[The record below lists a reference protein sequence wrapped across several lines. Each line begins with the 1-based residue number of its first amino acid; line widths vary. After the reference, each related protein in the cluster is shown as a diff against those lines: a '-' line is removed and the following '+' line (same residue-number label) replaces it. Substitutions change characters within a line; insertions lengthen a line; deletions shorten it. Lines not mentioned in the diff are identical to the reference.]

1 MGTCDNK
8 KRRQRSCEGG
18 RRCGTASAERRWE
31 GEGERGGGFDRIMG
45 AEEESEGERRGVSDG
60 GRERQGEREK
70 ERKSE
75 CGL

>member
-8 KRRQRSCEGG
+8 KRRQRSCERG
-18 RRCGTASAERRWE
+18 RRCGIGSAERRWE
-31 GEGERGGGFDRIMG
+31 GEGERGGFDRIMS
-45 AEEESEGERRGVSDG
+45 AEEESEGERRGGGVSDG

-75 CGL
+75 

>member
-8 KRRQRSCEGG
+8 KRRQRSCERG
-18 RRCGTASAERRWE
+18 RRCGIGSAERRWE
-31 GEGERGGGFDRIMG
+31 GEGERGGFDRIMG
-45 AEEESEGERRGVSDG
+45 AEEESKGERRGVSDG